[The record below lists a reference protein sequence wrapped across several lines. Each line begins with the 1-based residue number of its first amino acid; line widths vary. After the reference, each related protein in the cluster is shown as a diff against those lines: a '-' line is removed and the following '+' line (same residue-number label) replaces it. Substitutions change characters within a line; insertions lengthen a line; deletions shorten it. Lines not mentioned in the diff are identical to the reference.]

1 MPYFRYMTSLEQLYH
16 YFRQSTGVCTD
27 TRQLKP
33 GNLFFA
39 LRGEH
44 FDGNKFAARAL
55 EAGASYAVVD
65 DSQVAQNERYLAVP
79 DVLESLQQLATHHR
93 QQLGLPVVALTGS
106 NGKTTTK
113 ELIREVLA
121 TRYRVWATPGNL
133 NNHIGVPLT
142 LLSIPPGSEIA
153 VVEMGANH
161 MGEIAALCQI
171 ARPTHGLITNI
182 GKAHLEGFGSLE
194 GVLRAKSELYDFLIK
209 NEGVIFVNSDDPMLM
224 NMAKRIKNPVFYN
237 NPGDFYHGELIEAN
251 PFVVFKADNGE
262 TVHTQL
268 PGAYNFKNIAAAL
281 CVGKYFEVDATA
293 ANRAVAEYVPQ
304 NNRSQ
309 FLTRGSNRIILD
321 AYNANPISMQAA
333 LDNLAAMQHPAK
345 IVILGDM
352 LELGAD
358 SQKEHRLLGER
369 VAAIQPE
376 QALFCGP
383 ESRAAAAAC
392 PDSLYFANKAEL
404 TTWLQQH
411 PLQNK
416 LILIKASRGMGL
428 ETLLDV
434 LPDH

>member
-1 MPYFRYMTSLEQLYH
+1 MTSLEQLYH
-16 YFRQSTGVCTD
+16 HFRQSTGVCTD
-27 TRQLKP
+27 TRQLKA

-44 FDGNKFAARAL
+44 FDGNKFADRAL

-65 DSQVAQNERYLAVP
+65 DPAVVQGERYLLVP
-79 DVLESLQQLATHHR
+79 NVLDSLQQLASHHR
-93 QQLGLPVVALTGS
+93 QQLGLPVIALTGS

-142 LLSIPPGSEIA
+142 LLRIPAGSEIA

-161 MGEIAALCQI
+161 IGEIAALCQI

-194 GVLRAKSELYDFLIK
+194 GVLRGKSELYDFLIK

-224 NMAKRIKNPVFYN
+224 NMTKRMKNPVFYN

-262 TVHTQL
+262 TVQTQL
-268 PGAYNFKNIAAAL
+268 PGGYNFKNIAAAL
-281 CVGKYFEVDATA
+281 CIGKYFEVDAAA

-333 LDNLAAMQHPAK
+333 LNNLAAMQRPAK
-345 IVILGDM
+345 MVILGDM

-358 SQKEHRLLGER
+358 SQKEHQLLGER
-369 VAAIQPE
+369 VAAMQPE

-383 ESRAAAAAC
+383 ESRAAADAC
-392 PDSLYFANKAEL
+392 PGSLYFANKAEL

-411 PLQNK
+411 PPQNK

-428 ETLLDV
+428 ETLLEV